1 MAPGISLRV
10 SKGVDM
16 KPENEPSLDRVR
28 DPPEVRRRKGM
39 LGRGFVVGVGIYVL
53 GAVSLYIAIV
63 VYGLLSS
70 S

>member
-1 MAPGISLRV
+1 
-10 SKGVDM
+10 
-16 KPENEPSLDRVR
+16 
-28 DPPEVRRRKGM
+28 M
-39 LGRGFVVGVGIYVL
+39 LGRSFVVGVGIYVL

>member
-1 MAPGISLRV
+1 
-10 SKGVDM
+10 
-16 KPENEPSLDRVR
+16 
-28 DPPEVRRRKGM
+28 M

-63 VYGLLSS
+63 AYGLLSS